1 MTDQQNTTPQ
11 PTGSAGPETG
21 KGVHWS
27 RIVLVVSLAL
37 NIAILGIVGG
47 ALMRWN
53 AGMERART
61 QQARDFGF
69 GPFVGA
75 LETEDRRSL
84 GRAFAQ
90 SAGNPREAREKVGAM
105 FDAMLAAL
113 RADDFDADGFEAL
126 LSKQQQEFARG
137 QRIGAKLVAKQ
148 ISEMSVEQRKAY
160 AERLEEF
167 LRNPPRPPHQQGNG
181 GPGKGG
187 PGKGPSD

>member
-1 MTDQQNTTPQ
+1 MTDQQKATTPS
-11 PTGSAGPETG
+11 TGSETSETR

-27 RIVLVVSLAL
+27 RIVLVMSLAL
-37 NIAILGIVGG
+37 NIAILGIIGG
-47 ALMRWN
+47 SLLRWN
-53 AGMERART
+53 AGMDRARSL
-61 QQARDFGF
+61 QARDFGF

-75 LETEDRRSL
+75 LETEDRRAL

-113 RADDFDADGFEAL
+113 RADDFDAEGFEDL
-126 LSKQQQEFARG
+126 LSEQQKEFARG
-137 QRIGAKLVAKQ
+137 QKIGSRLVAKQ
-148 ISEMSVEQRKAY
+148 IAAMSAEERKAY

-181 GPGKGG
+181 GPGNGG
-187 PGKGPSD
+187 PVKGPNN